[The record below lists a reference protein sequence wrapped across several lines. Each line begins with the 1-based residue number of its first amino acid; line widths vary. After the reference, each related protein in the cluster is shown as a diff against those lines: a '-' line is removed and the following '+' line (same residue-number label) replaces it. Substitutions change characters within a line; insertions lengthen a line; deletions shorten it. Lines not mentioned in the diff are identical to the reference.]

1 MDKKKTPRYQQL
13 RISLYSNVQQLAG
26 LQYDQRLHNLK
37 IELDVASE
45 ASCCTLLTISQ
56 PQTLAQE
63 QALAPTL
70 RHYKLTEYTKSNG
83 RLMYPIVCHASAL
96 SLTLCRR

>member
-1 MDKKKTPRYQQL
+1 MDKKRMPRYQQL
-13 RISLYSNVQQLAG
+13 RISLDSNVYEHAEHDQGLHHLAIG
-26 LQYDQRLHNLK
+26 
-37 IELDVASE
+37 LDVASE
-45 ASCCTLLTISQ
+45 ASCCTLLAIAQ